1 MAKILVNATH
11 GSEDGERATLPFVMG
26 NVAATADQETV
37 VLLTVEGV
45 RLATDGYADSIQ
57 KDGFAPLKEVM
68 RQFLDNGGQIW
79 ACGACTKPRGIGE
92 ADLIPGAKIVT
103 AANVVRVEPRR
114 IRCSKTSSS
123 AKERLK
129 HCPSRTPGPMS
140 SSATACS
147 TSCRTRTL
155 ALRRWRVC

>member
-11 GSEDGERATLPFVMG
+11 GSEDTERATLPFVMG

-45 RLATDGYADSIQ
+45 RLATYGYADTIQ
-57 KDGFAPLKEVM
+57 KDGFAPLKDVM

-79 ACGACTKPRGIGE
+79 ACGACTKPRGIGD

-103 AANVVRVEPRR
+103 AANVVEYLA
-114 IRCSKTSSS
+114 SG
-123 AKERLK
+123 A
-129 HCPSRTPGPMS
+129 
-140 SSATACS
+140 S
-147 TSCRTRTL
+147 TLSF
-155 ALRRWRVC
+155 